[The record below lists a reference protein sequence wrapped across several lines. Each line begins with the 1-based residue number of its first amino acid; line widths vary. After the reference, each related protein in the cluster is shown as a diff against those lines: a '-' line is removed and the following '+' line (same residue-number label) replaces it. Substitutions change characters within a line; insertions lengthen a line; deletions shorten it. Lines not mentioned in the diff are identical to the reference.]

1 MNLIGL
7 LPIVLIGFGGFLVG
21 GVFSLRKKSVPAA
34 VILGVFSAGCIVGGI
49 AWLVS

>member
-1 MNLIGL
+1 MTEV
-7 LPIVLIGFGGFLVG
+7 LPIVLIGLGGFLIG
-21 GVFSLRKKSVPAA
+21 GVISLSRKSVPAA